1 MTITKERLLNDLNLN
16 VIVNKINVRRTI
28 RLAFEVGEQYARDF
42 KREEEQNDWIRR
54 FSKKI

>member
-42 KREEEQNDWIRR
+42 KREEEQND
-54 FSKKI
+54 